1 MITVKLQ
8 YYIKPKQIVNVVKL
22 TIRYVI
28 RISIC
33 MLGNF
38 KDFCRLQTFFNIV
51 FSQYSFGNNIKL
63 SNSFDP
69 GQARRSIGP
78 DLGLNCLQ
86 RS

>member
-33 MLGNF
+33 MLGNL

-51 FSQYSFGNNIKL
+51 FFTIFFREKHQTVKQL
-63 SNSFDP
+63 
-69 GQARRSIGP
+69 
-78 DLGLNCLQ
+78 
-86 RS
+86 